1 MGAEVRMSTRKKI
14 DGGSLNDEQLTALTP
29 AQVLCIDRALADIG
43 AFGEV
48 RIVKAKGRVRF
59 IETLKS
65 RDLLKLDGDGR
76 GSD

>member
-1 MGAEVRMSTRKKI
+1 MSTRKQT
-14 DGGSLNDEQLTALTP
+14 DGRSLNDEQLMALTP

>member
-1 MGAEVRMSTRKKI
+1 VGAEVRMSTRKKI